1 MDRTQAMAKLPEAY
15 STALRLRD
23 AGVDDAG
30 IAERLGTPP
39 DAVGPLLRL
48 AVAKLDRILAADED
62 DTEARTP
69 IDLPPTGRV

>member
-1 MDRTQAMAKLPEAY
+1 MDRTQAMAELPEAY
-15 STALRLRD
+15 ATALRLRE

-48 AVAKLDRILAADED
+48 AVAKLDRILAANED
-62 DTEARTP
+62 AHENEGA
-69 IDLPPTGRV
+69 IDQPENQQS